1 MSLASNPSAMKLK
14 TPLGDVCS
22 SCDLRDMFEPY
33 ININEQDWKK
43 GTVIINVSEVLPIK
57 EEKFDPEEDNLLT
70 DTIWN
75 EVIKIKKEK
84 RSDYGSDSN
93 FSDLNEISD
102 DFSDFLYSDDHTGSM
117 FSDMFKSE
125 DSVDDEDKMI
135 DVVSIDYNE
144 VLPGCSSHSAQV
156 AEMHNYSTPAHLG
169 SHHTPLG
176 FRNLDRRDDA
186 GRSLKRKHLEIQAE
200 EDNWSPSSSDGED
213 KVEEE
218 CHMLSSTRIVKR
230 RIVSDASS
238 PSRHRRG
245 RRSLP
250 SNVGKRK
257 RDLSEERDYVP
268 EQKRRKEFDDEKREQ
283 HNVLER
289 IRRCEMSRLI
299 QQLRMQIPSL
309 RDDKKHSKVVILD
322 AASAFARSESKE
334 LESLTN
340 KEKQLDAC
348 LSKLK
353 RVLGHEPS
361 N

>member
-1 MSLASNPSAMKLK
+1 
-14 TPLGDVCS
+14 
-22 SCDLRDMFEPY
+22 
-33 ININEQDWKK
+33 
-43 GTVIINVSEVLPIK
+43 
-57 EEKFDPEEDNLLT
+57 
-70 DTIWN
+70 
-75 EVIKIKKEK
+75 
-84 RSDYGSDSN
+84 
-93 FSDLNEISD
+93 
-102 DFSDFLYSDDHTGSM
+102 M

-125 DSVDDEDKMI
+125 GKFCNDYFIENSLKLVDVNRFVFQSDSVDDEDKMI

-156 AEMHNYSTPAHLG
+156 AEMHNYSTPAHLC
-169 SHHTPLG
+169 SHQTPLG
-176 FRNLDRRDDA
+176 FRNLNRRDNNI
-186 GRSLKRKHLEIQAE
+186 RSQKRTHPEIQEEEE
-200 EDNWSPSSSDGED
+200 EDNWTPSSSDSED

-230 RIVSDASS
+230 RVVSDASS
-238 PSRHRRG
+238 PARQSHRRG
-245 RRSLP
+245 RRPLP
-250 SNVGKRK
+250 TNVGKRK
-257 RDLSEERDYVP
+257 RDNSEERDYVP

-309 RDDKKHSKVVILD
+309 RDNKKHSKVVILD
-322 AASAFARSESKE
+322 AASAFARSEWRE
-334 LESLTN
+334 LEPLIN

-348 LSKLK
+348 IAKLK